1 MSEGSERMSEKE
13 KEKAKKI
20 SKTVEKLDP
29 KNLSYVA
36 GLADGMAIM
45 KESMR
50 PEVEEQHD

>member
-13 KEKAKKI
+13 KEKVKKI
-20 SKTVEKLDP
+20 SKTVEKLDS

-36 GLADGMAIM
+36 GLADGMAII

-50 PEVEEQHD
+50 QEVEEQHD